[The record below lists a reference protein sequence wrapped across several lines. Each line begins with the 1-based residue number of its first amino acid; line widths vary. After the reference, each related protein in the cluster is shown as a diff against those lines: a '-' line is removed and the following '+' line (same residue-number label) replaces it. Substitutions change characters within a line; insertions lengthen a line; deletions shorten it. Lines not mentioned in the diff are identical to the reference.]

1 MLRCILD
8 WSDRD
13 PKPPDLRLLQ
23 AESCRRILPRTGGR
37 DGGDIPFDV
46 YRIKTRITQS
56 GAPLEVGQY
65 VDKRDRESR
74 AKRWER
80 LGRRSCLPG
89 KPVRPSG
96 RGRGPAA
103 PVVRK
108 FRDELFTEIF
118 PGRVEVPKTLVY
130 AEDDPHADDLV
141 QIIREEF
148 GERETTSARRS
159 PTERREF
166 LPSSSFVI
174 FG

>member
-1 MLRCILD
+1 MIGLTATPNHQTFGFFKRNLVVEYYHE
-8 WSDRD
+8 
-13 PKPPDLRLLQ
+13 Q
-23 AESCRRILPRTGGR
+23 AVA

-80 LGRRSCLPG
+80 LGRRSCLRG

-148 GERETTSARRS
+148 RERETTSARRS